1 MVLFL
6 PLVAMRV
13 LAASLIRLFRLLG
26 MGVSRRR
33 WIALRL
39 GVIRCVVC
47 RRDERVW
54 EMAGGSRRVTG
65 WSQGCSAKMGDRSAV
80 GWYQMLGLQAR

>member
-1 MVLFL
+1 MVVLFL

-47 RRDERVW
+47 RRDEGVW
-54 EMAGGSRRVTG
+54 EIAGGS
-65 WSQGCSAKMGDRSAV
+65 
-80 GWYQMLGLQAR
+80 